1 MTTKEAI
8 KTTLESLFDVLVPA
22 SGKAS
27 TEAGEILRAYNRIG
41 CRYYNDGDRLG
52 IDYGNETVN
61 AAGRYLAKHS
71 HDNVDI
77 EYALGRMWWNFSSK
91 DYENMLDLLQKGVY
105 DLLNSKNELFT
116 TETEDMWSHFEK
128 EDEDW
133 DEEEEW
139 EDVYEDEDEEW

>member
-8 KTTLESLFDVLVPA
+8 KTTLESLFDALVPA

-41 CRYYNDGDRLG
+41 YRYYNDGDVLG

-71 HDNVDI
+71 HGNVDI

-105 DLLNSKNELFT
+105 DLLNSNNELFT
-116 TETEDMWSHFEK
+116 NETEDMWEHFEK

-133 DEEEEW
+133 DE
-139 EDVYEDEDEEW
+139 